1 LIFFGSIINI
11 LALIIEPK
19 RIAESTDKPER
30 RQRDNKDTPGKT
42 PSFKTASKE
51 NWKINLKRRR
61 ISNLKFSA
69 FF

>member
-42 PSFKTASKE
+42 PSFKTTSKE
-51 NWKINLKRRR
+51 TWKIN
-61 ISNLKFSA
+61 
-69 FF
+69 